1 MRITLEFKHRVLNA
15 NLPILQEPPPHEVFL
30 FVVRPLGSAPLGSD
44 PQKHRKGSWVGLTV
58 QFASMP
64 EQQEKIVIS
73 GVGVITCFGVGINPL
88 WEAMLEGRT
97 GLQRIKRFNPS
108 GFASQVAGELAE
120 DAFEVKKIVPKSHRK
135 ATKVMCRDTELAV
148 GASMDAVASAGLIT
162 AGTNDETPTI
172 APTRVGCHI
181 GAGLISAEL
190 NELSAALVTSKKED
204 GTFDL
209 AHWGSEGMQNL
220 TPLWLLKYLP
230 NMLSCH
236 VTIVHNCQG
245 PSNTITCCEAS
256 SGLSVAE
263 SRRVIH
269 RGDADACLS
278 GGAEDR
284 VNPLALYRQH
294 CTGRLAETDGM
305 GDNAAIVKPFSED
318 ASGTLVG
325 EGGGILI
332 IESKS
337 SSDNRDGAPWCTIDG
352 IGCKQSLTD
361 SPLEAD
367 PKAMASAIRKAMTEA
382 KCTASDIDVIVP
394 LGSGIKQVDNAE
406 RAALR
411 TIFGEGLCSIPTVTT
426 IPYTGNCMAGNGAI
440 TLSVAAKV
448 IKEQTVPARLGSD
461 STVGIDAAKCEAKK
475 MPVHKVLVLTPSEG
489 GQCVAIILGRIKA

>member
-1 MRITLEFKHRVLNA
+1 
-15 NLPILQEPPPHEVFL
+15 
-30 FVVRPLGSAPLGSD
+30 
-44 PQKHRKGSWVGLTV
+44 
-58 QFASMP
+58 MP
-64 EQQEKIVIS
+64 EQKEQIVIS
-73 GVGVITCFGVGINPL
+73 GVGVITCFGVGIDTL

-97 GLQRIKRFNPS
+97 GLKRIERFDPS

-120 DAFEVKKIVPKSHRK
+120 DAFKVKKIVPKSHRK

-148 GASMDAVASAGLIT
+148 GASMDAVASAGLMT
-162 AGTNDETPTI
+162 AGTGDAPASI
-172 APTRVGCHI
+172 LPTRVGCHI

-230 NMLSCH
+230 NMLACH
-236 VTIVHNCQG
+236 VTIVHDCQG

-256 SGLSVAE
+256 SGLSIAE

-284 VNPLALYRQH
+284 INPLALYRQH
-294 CTGRLAETDGM
+294 CTGRLAETDGTS
-305 GDNAAIVKPFSED
+305 DNTSIVKPFSED
-318 ASGTLVG
+318 ASGTLIG

-332 IESKS
+332 VESTS
-337 SSDNRDGAPWCTIDG
+337 SCDNRNGSPWCTIEG
-352 IGCKQSLTD
+352 VGCKQSFAD

-367 PKAMASAIRKAMTEA
+367 PNAITSAIQKAMTEA
-382 KCTASDIDVIVP
+382 NCKAEDIDVIVP
-394 LGSGIKQVDNAE
+394 LGSGIKQVDDAE
-406 RAALR
+406 RKALT
-411 TIFGEGLCSIPTVTT
+411 TIFGESLSTIPTITT

-440 TLSVAAKV
+440 AISVSAKA
-448 IKEQTVPARLGSD
+448 IKEQTVPARLGSI
-461 STVGIDAAKCEAKK
+461 STTGVAAGKCEAKK
-475 MPVHKVLVLTPSEG
+475 LPIDKVLVVTPSEG
-489 GQCVAIILGRIKA
+489 GQCVAIILGRVQA